1 MTPAEIAKLA
11 EAKGV
16 KYAFVTE
23 EEAWADKRRRQ
34 AADHAEM
41 KRLEREGRMDE
52 WKKKEMAW
60 VKDCEFPPPS
70 EWPRLAPLPD
80 LSATNPALQASL
92 DEMRECLRGAHG
104 KS

>member
-1 MTPAEIAKLA
+1 MTIRTKPEIENSPK
-11 EAKGV
+11 EKGL
-16 KYAFVTE
+16 KIIYVTA

-41 KRLEREGRMDE
+41 ERLRREGRMDE

-60 VKDCEFPPPS
+60 VKDCKFI
-70 EWPRLAPLPD
+70 PRRRGLAPLPD

-92 DEMRECLRGAHG
+92 DEMRECLKG
-104 KS
+104 